1 MQFDAHCP
9 TLDRLA
15 VRFRH
20 DSIQLA
26 LTAAL
31 VAAARV
37 PVHAQTQTN
46 APVSPDTIYIGRL
59 GAAPGISVI
68 DLNGFG
74 QSTGNP
80 TFDPVHPSIEGN
92 TNYPNNPNLHLQGS
106 LLRPPL
112 FGPTST
118 LDGGSAGVFTLTKD
132 SSLDDRLVH
141 APAMLSVGDMMLGH
155 ALDAKYNDGPAPFGC
170 DASGG
175 NLCAFDGLKVIQVYA
190 AGPHTVAPLGG
201 RALNV
206 QFGAEN
212 AISWA
217 PHPNPPP
224 IISPPLCLSP
234 HLSSQEPTAVD
245 TVIPQPFGAGLT
257 NLLVPGDFFGDPSH
271 DVPPTGLLTREQNAF
286 FAGPSLAQPTLLNCN
301 MYDVRQQIGHFLY
314 AIDAAQGQVVVLNSN
329 TMRVL
334 ARIPVV
340 DPTELAMAPS
350 LRLLAVTQRSA
361 NSVTFIDIDPASVA
375 FHQVVRTTGVG
386 ASPSGIA
393 WTPDDEDVIV
403 CNEGASSVS
412 IIAASTLDVRKT
424 VRRGL
429 DRPFAVA
436 ITPRQ
441 TNFGFF
447 RNTYYAYILDRAGK
461 VSLFESGPS
470 GANGWGFDDII
481 GQTSFA
487 FARPKAI
494 QPDHIRLTS
503 GVWVVHENQLD
514 ANGSPTGLQGGA
526 VSNLVLESTT
536 MGAIP
541 LLPGE
546 TPNLRGLS
554 FHIAL
559 SVGSDQ
565 LSGVPTDIA
574 FDDQRNVGALQDRVG
589 AFGVAAAKINGKNL
603 VKQVPGGEPMN
614 TNEPTYMFLPVR
626 GSSSG
631 GEVID
636 VVELR
641 TGLRVDTNPFHP
653 GIQSIPAGG
662 AAVVMDYFRQ

>member
-1 MQFDAHCP
+1 MRFDACCP
-9 TLDRLA
+9 TPKHLSLRSPRRA
-15 VRFRH
+15 A
-20 DSIQLA
+20 QLA
-26 LTAAL
+26 LAAAL
-31 VAAARV
+31 VAAA
-37 PVHAQTQTN
+37 HAQTQAN

-80 TFDPVHPSIEGN
+80 TFDPAHPSTEGN
-92 TNYPNNPNLHLQGS
+92 TNYPNNPNLKFQGS

-118 LDGGSAGVFTLTKD
+118 LNGGSAGVFTLTKD
-132 SSLDDRLVH
+132 SSLDDLLVRQ
-141 APAMLSVGDMMLGH
+141 PVMQSVGDMMLGH
-155 ALDAKYNDGPAPFGC
+155 ALDATYNNGPAPFGC
-170 DASGG
+170 VASGG
-175 NLCAFDGLKVIQVYA
+175 NLCAINGKKVIQVYS
-190 AGPHTVAPLGG
+190 AGPNTVAPMGSG
-201 RALNV
+201 RVLNV
-206 QFGAEN
+206 LVGAEN

-224 IISPPLCLSP
+224 IISPPLCLAP
-234 HLSSQEPTAVD
+234 HLSSQEPTSVD
-245 TVIPQPFGAGLT
+245 TVTPQPVGAGLT

-286 FAGPSLAQPTLLNCN
+286 FAAPSLPQATIAPCTE
-301 MYDVRQQIGHFLY
+301 YDVRQQIGHFLY
-314 AIDAAQGQVVVLNSN
+314 AIDNAQGQIVVLNSN

-361 NSVTFIDIDPASVA
+361 NAVTFIDIDPASVT
-375 FHQVVRTTGVG
+375 FHQVVHMTGVG

-412 IIAASTLDVRKT
+412 ILSAATLDVRKT

-441 TNFGFF
+441 TNFGFQ
-447 RNTYYAYILDRAGK
+447 RGTYYAYILDRAGK
-461 VSLFESGPS
+461 VSLFESGPD

-494 QPDHIRLTS
+494 QPDHIRMTS

-514 ANGSPTGLQGGA
+514 AGGSPTGLQGGA
-526 VSNLVLESTT
+526 VSNLVLDSTT
-536 MGAIP
+536 NGVIP

-554 FHIAL
+554 FHIAR

-565 LSGVPTDIA
+565 LSGVPTDVA
-574 FDDQRNVGALQDRVG
+574 FDDQRNVGALQDRAG

-603 VKQVPGGEPMN
+603 VKQVPGGQPMN
-614 TNEPTYMFLPVR
+614 TNEPTYMFLPVHV
-626 GSSSG
+626 SASG

-641 TGLRVDTNPFHP
+641 TGLRIDTNPFHP
-653 GIQSIPAGG
+653 GVQSIPAGG
-662 AAVVMDYFRQ
+662 AAIVMDYFRQ